1 MKTQQLLALAT
12 VANFALLVLLLV
24 KPASTDAATDSDA
37 VLRGRGLEIVDA
49 SGRVR
54 ASITLL
60 PPTLQAN
67 GEKSS
72 ETVLLRLINSAGQP
86 SVKIATSETGSG
98 LSLVGGDDLSY
109 VVVTAEGP
117 ATLLKMVEPN
127 GRQQIISP

>member
-12 VANFALLVLLLV
+12 VANFVLLLA
-24 KPASTDAATDSDA
+24 KPAPTGAATDSDA
-37 VLRGRGLEIVDA
+37 ILRGRGLEIVDA

-60 PPTLQAN
+60 APTLQAN
-67 GEKSS
+67 REKSS

-109 VVVTAEGP
+109 VVMTAEGP
-117 ATLLKMVEPN
+117 ATMLKMVEPN
-127 GRQQIISP
+127 GGQQIISL